1 MVVILL
7 TVITVHGTLR
17 FRVPTSQS
25 LKMQDEASLFVFY
38 LVYLLPFVF
47 FFLLGFLGSSPSLL
61 LFFEVAASLLSF
73 LVTAGLLLEI

>member
-1 MVVILL
+1 
-7 TVITVHGTLR
+7 
-17 FRVPTSQS
+17 
-25 LKMQDEASLFVFY
+25 
-38 LVYLLPFVF
+38 LPFVF